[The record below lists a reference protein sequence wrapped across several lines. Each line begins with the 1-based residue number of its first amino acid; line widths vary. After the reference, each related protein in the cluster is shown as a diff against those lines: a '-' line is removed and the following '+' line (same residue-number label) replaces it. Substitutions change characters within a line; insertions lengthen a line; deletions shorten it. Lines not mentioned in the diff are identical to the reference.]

1 MKHTDPMKKET
12 YETPLVQDIEPFTVT
27 CVAGTSQEQE
37 DDNDATDPENDW

>member
-27 CVAGTSQEQE
+27 CVVGTSPEQQ
-37 DDNDATDPENDW
+37 DDQTTTNPNDW